1 MKKITNTIKDKLIND
16 FLNWRIDNIID
27 KKSLLQK
34 LKSGKKLTVKHG
46 VDPTTSEL
54 HLGHAVIYH
63 KLRALQDMGHT
74 VVFLIGGFTA
84 RFGDPTDKK
93 STRQMQDKSV
103 GEKRAKNYVS
113 QALKILDPN
122 KTEVRCNSEWY
133 DKMSAED
140 LLKLMSHFTYAQM
153 IERNM
158 FKKRIKQKEE
168 IGLHEPVYAVLQG
181 YDSVMLKSNITVI
194 GTDQLFNEMRGR
206 DLQRDFNQVPQ
217 DIITMPL
224 LIGLDGKQKMSQ
236 SLGNDILIT
245 ESADNQFG
253 KIMSIPDDLIMHY
266 WELATNKPKE
276 EIDVISKLLKQKDT
290 NPRDI
295 KIELGKAI
303 ISIYHGKSA
312 ANKAADRFKAVF
324 QKREIPKN
332 IPVLKLAKQKI
343 GIVDFLV
350 ESKLVS
356 SKSEA
361 RRMLMQRAV
370 KVNQEL
376 IQDPHWQI
384 FISPG
389 VIIQVGKRKF
399 IKIK

>member
-1 MKKITNTIKDKLIND
+1 MKKITNTTKDKLIND
-16 FLNWRIDNIID
+16 FLDWRIDKIID

-34 LKSGKKLTVKHG
+34 LKSGKKLIIKHG
-46 VDPTTSEL
+46 VDPTTSDL
-54 HLGHAVIYH
+54 HLGYAVIYH

-74 VVFLIGGFTA
+74 VIFLIGGFTA

-93 STRQMQDKSV
+93 STRQMQDKLAI
-103 GEKRAKNYVS
+103 EKKSKNYIN
-113 QALKILDPN
+113 QALKILDSN
-122 KTEVRCNSEWY
+122 KTEIRNNNEWY
-133 DKMSAED
+133 DKLSAEN
-140 LLKLMSHFTYAQM
+140 LLNLMSHFTYAQM
-153 IERNM
+153 IERDM

-181 YDSVMLKSNITVI
+181 YDSVMLKSDITVI

-206 DLQRDFNQVPQ
+206 DLQRDFNQAPQ
-217 DIITMPL
+217 NIITMPL

-253 KIMSIPDDLIMHY
+253 KIMSIPDNLIMHY
-266 WELATNKPKE
+266 WELATNKSKKE
-276 EIDVISKLLKQKDT
+276 IEKISKLFKQKNT

-303 ISIYHGKSA
+303 VSIYHSKIAADKA
-312 ANKAADRFKAVF
+312 ANRFKAIF
-324 QKREIPKN
+324 QKREIPKD
-332 IPVLKLAKQKI
+332 IPVFKLAKQKI

-350 ESKLVS
+350 ESKLVN

-376 IQDPHWQI
+376 IQDPHWQLSV
-384 FISPG
+384 SPG

-399 IKIK
+399 IRIE

>member
-34 LKSGKKLTVKHG
+34 LKSGKKLIVKHG
-46 VDPTTSEL
+46 IDPTTSDL
-54 HLGHAVIYH
+54 HLGHAVNYH

-84 RFGDPTDKK
+84 IFGDPTDKK

-103 GEKRAKNYVS
+103 GKKRAKNYIN

-122 KTEVRCNSEWY
+122 KTEVRYNNEWY

-140 LLKLMSHFTYAQM
+140 LLKLMSHFTHAQM
-153 IERNM
+153 IERGM

-181 YDSVMLKSNITVI
+181 YDSVMLKSDITVI

-276 EIDVISKLLKQKDT
+276 EIDAISKLLKQKNT

-312 ANKAADRFKAVF
+312 ANKAADCFKAVF
-324 QKREIPKN
+324 QKRGIPKN

>member
-1 MKKITNTIKDKLIND
+1 MKKITNTTKDKLIND
-16 FLNWRIDNIID
+16 FLSWRIDNVID
-27 KKSLLQK
+27 RKSLLQK
-34 LKSGKKLTVKHG
+34 LKSGKKLIVKHG
-46 VDPTTSEL
+46 VDPTTSDL
-54 HLGHAVIYH
+54 HLGYAVIYH

-84 RFGDPTDKK
+84 RFGDPTDRKSSRKMQNKLDVDKK
-93 STRQMQDKSV
+93 
-103 GEKRAKNYVS
+103 AKNYIS
-113 QALKILDPN
+113 QALKILDPD
-122 KTEVRCNSEWY
+122 KTEIKNNSEWY
-133 DKMSAED
+133 DKLNAEN
-140 LLKLMSHFTYAQM
+140 LLNLMSHFTYAQM
-153 IERNM
+153 IERDM

-181 YDSVMLKSNITVI
+181 YDSVMLKSDITII

-206 DLQRDFNQVPQ
+206 DLQRYFNQAPQ
-217 DIITMPL
+217 NIITMPL

-236 SLGNDILIT
+236 SLSNDILIT

-253 KIMSIPDDLIMHY
+253 KIVSIPDNLIMHY
-266 WELATNKPKE
+266 WELATNKSKE
-276 EIDVISKLLKQKDT
+276 EIDEIKKQLKQKST

-295 KIELGKAI
+295 KIDLGKAI
-303 ISIYHGKSA
+303 VSIYHGQNAADIA
-312 ANKAADRFKAVF
+312 ANRFRTIF
-324 QKREIPKN
+324 QKKEIPKN
-332 IPVLKLAKQKI
+332 IPSIKLAKQKI

-384 FISPG
+384 SVSPG

-399 IKIK
+399 VKIK

>member
-1 MKKITNTIKDKLIND
+1 MKKITNTTKDKLINN
-16 FLNWRIDNIID
+16 FLSWRIDNIID

-34 LKSGKKLTVKHG
+34 LKSGKKLIIKHG
-46 VDPTTSEL
+46 IDPTTSDL
-54 HLGHAVIYH
+54 HLGYAVIYH

-93 STRQMQDKSV
+93 SAREMQDKLV
-103 GEKRAKNYVS
+103 VEKKAKNYIS
-113 QALKILDPN
+113 QALKILDPK
-122 KTEVRCNSEWY
+122 KTEVRYNSEWY
-133 DKMSAED
+133 DKMSAEE

-153 IERNM
+153 IERDM

-181 YDSVMLKSNITVI
+181 YDSVMLKSDITII

-206 DLQRDFNQVPQ
+206 DMQRDFNQAPQ
-217 DIITMPL
+217 SIITMPL

-236 SLGNDILIT
+236 SLGNDILFT
-245 ESADNQFG
+245 EPAEDQFG

-266 WELATNKPKE
+266 WELATNEPKE
-276 EIDVISKLLKQKDT
+276 KIEEIAKNLKDKDI

-295 KIELGKAI
+295 KIELGKTI
-303 ISIYHGKSA
+303 VSIYHGKTAADKA
-312 ANKAADRFKAVF
+312 ANRFRAIF
-324 QKREIPKN
+324 QKKEIPKD
-332 IPVLKLAKQKI
+332 IPTIKLAKQKI

-350 ESKLVS
+350 NAKLVN

-384 FISPG
+384 SISPG
-389 VIIQVGKRKF
+389 VIVQVGKRRF

>member
-103 GEKRAKNYVS
+103 GEKRAKNYIN
-113 QALKILDPN
+113 QALKILDSH

-133 DKMSAED
+133 DKMNAED

-153 IERNM
+153 IERDM

-181 YDSVMLKSNITVI
+181 YDSVMLKSDITVI

-206 DLQRDFNQVPQ
+206 DMQRDFNQAPQ

-224 LIGLDGKQKMSQ
+224 LIGLDGRQKMSQ
-236 SLGNDILIT
+236 SLGNDISIT

-253 KIMSIPDDLIMHY
+253 KIMSIPDNLIMHY

-276 EIDVISKLLKQKDT
+276 EIDTISKLLKQKNT

-324 QKREIPKN
+324 QKREMPKN

-384 FISPG
+384 SISPG

-399 IKIK
+399 VKIK

>member
-1 MKKITNTIKDKLIND
+1 MKKIINTTKDKLIND
-16 FLNWRIDNIID
+16 FLSWQIDRIID

-34 LKSGKKLTVKHG
+34 LKSGKKLIIKHG
-46 VDPTTSEL
+46 VDPTTSDL
-54 HLGHAVIYH
+54 HLGYAVIYH

-93 STRQMQDKSV
+93 STRHMQNKLV
-103 GEKRAKNYVS
+103 VEKKAKNYIN
-113 QALKILDPN
+113 QALKILDPD
-122 KTEVRCNSEWY
+122 KTEIRNNNEWY
-133 DKMSAED
+133 DKINAEN
-140 LLKLMSHFTYAQM
+140 LLNLMSHFTYAQM
-153 IERNM
+153 IERDM
-158 FKKRIKQKEE
+158 FQKRIKQKEE

-181 YDSVMLKSNITVI
+181 YDSVMLKSDVTVI

-206 DLQRDFNQVPQ
+206 DLQRDFNQAPQ
-217 DIITMPL
+217 DIITIPL

-236 SLGNDILIT
+236 SLGNEILIT

-253 KIMSIPDDLIMHY
+253 KIMSLPDNLIMHY
-266 WELATNKPKE
+266 WELATNKSKE
-276 EIDVISKLLKQKDT
+276 EIDKIKKQLKQKDT

-295 KIELGKAI
+295 KIELGKTI
-303 ISIYHGKSA
+303 VSIYHGKT
-312 ANKAADRFKAVF
+312 AADYSANRFKAVF
-324 QKREIPKN
+324 QKKEIPKN
-332 IPVLKLAKQKI
+332 IPCIKLAKQKI

-350 ESKLVS
+350 KSKLVT

-384 FISPG
+384 SVAPG